1 VTILGISP
9 VYGQEFFD
17 AELQDAVQ
25 WMYTNDLTRYD
36 NIQEY
41 RPADTLTREQA
52 AKFF

>member
-1 VTILGISP
+1 VTA
-9 VYGQEFFD
+9 QQFFD
-17 AELQDAVQ
+17 DELESAVQ
-25 WMYTNDLTRYD
+25 WMYANDLTRYD